1 MHAFTADGLPSR
13 TTLASGRWTQNAYD
27 ADRRLSATTD
37 SDGNSVQ
44 YAYDAFGRLAS
55 ATDAAGHAETFAR
68 DALGRVTNETQ
79 TVFDELF
86 WTNRTAVLD
95 RPLDAF
101 GRPAGL
107 SLKIDG
113 DFAQS
118 ICYDYGVDGHLSGMV
133 LTNAQ
138 GRSVSVEY
146 DWEQGRFVGSTV
158 FDSSGDPIFART
170 VSRAP
175 RRPALVTAITNAGF
189 EPLTSNLSSRTFS
202 YAYDAVGRPV
212 ERGADA
218 FAYNARGEVTN
229 ATISGA
235 TWGYAYDHI
244 GNREAATAPSGTTA
258 YAANALNQY
267 AAVTG
272 RSVAHDADGNMTR
285 NGERNQTW
293 DAAGRL
299 VKSSPDLVQRW
310 QTWQD
315 FDYDYRGRRTAK
327 YTQIFFGGIAPPV
340 DTHLYFYDDW
350 NLVHETTIS
359 DTYQI
364 KHVDYF
370 WGPDLS
376 GTLQGAGGVGGLVA
390 VSIDG
395 FFYFPGYD
403 NNGNSLV
410 AEYSYDAFGNTISSS
425 GSMASV
431 FPHRFSTKY
440 YDAETD
446 LYYYGYRY
454 YSPSLG
460 RWISRDP
467 IGETGGNNLL
477 VFCENNPFSKVDPT
491 GEKVIVLLAVDEA
504 FSEATLSLEIDV
516 ANEIKKWRKEFKNFR
531 FRVALLHRNRFQEL
545 VKAGCV
551 TFDEKPFNGSR
562 DEYLSLI
569 DNELRSTI
577 VRLDPDENTMDNFG
591 ELVRKAVEYPSYLHD
606 RLVIVTHGTG
616 SEDEVWFSSHTTE
629 RGRFEELVD
638 RNMRSHF
645 QGQLIFVFC
654 YRTGIG
660 AEKTEGFYVLG
671 SKPVPDSGSPRG
683 AITKLSFY
691 PFAFYHGIG
700 TGSSRRE

>member
-1 MHAFTADGLPSR
+1 MNLGFASQCNTHAMGLATDRASSLYNPGSVVWNGFLTERQYDIRGNLVASWDQDGNGTAYVRDGIGRLVQTYGATYPSARALDTAGRLVALGTTRAGDVWDVTQWGYDPATGLCTNKVYADGTAVSHAFTADGLPSR

-55 ATDAAGHAETFAR
+55 ATDAAGHAEAFAR
-68 DALGRVTNETQ
+68 NELGVVTNETQ

-107 SLKIDG
+107 VVKIDG
-113 DFAQS
+113 DFSQS

-138 GRSVSVEY
+138 GRTVSVGY
-146 DWEQGRFVGSTV
+146 DWEQGRFAGCTV
-158 FDSSGDPIFART
+158 FDSSGDPIFERT

-175 RRPALVTAITNAGF
+175 RRPALVTAVTNAGVQ
-189 EPLTSNLSSRTFS
+189 PLTSNLSPLTFS

-315 FDYDYRGRRTAK
+315 FD
-327 YTQIFFGGIAPPV
+327 
-340 DTHLYFYDDW
+340 
-350 NLVHETTIS
+350 
-359 DTYQI
+359 
-364 KHVDYF
+364 
-370 WGPDLS
+370 
-376 GTLQGAGGVGGLVA
+376 
-390 VSIDG
+390 
-395 FFYFPGYD
+395 
-403 NNGNSLV
+403 
-410 AEYSYDAFGNTISSS
+410 
-425 GSMASV
+425 
-431 FPHRFSTKY
+431 
-440 YDAETD
+440 
-446 LYYYGYRY
+446 
-454 YSPSLG
+454 
-460 RWISRDP
+460 
-467 IGETGGNNLL
+467 
-477 VFCENNPFSKVDPT
+477 
-491 GEKVIVLLAVDEA
+491 
-504 FSEATLSLEIDV
+504 
-516 ANEIKKWRKEFKNFR
+516 
-531 FRVALLHRNRFQEL
+531 
-545 VKAGCV
+545 
-551 TFDEKPFNGSR
+551 
-562 DEYLSLI
+562 
-569 DNELRSTI
+569 
-577 VRLDPDENTMDNFG
+577 
-591 ELVRKAVEYPSYLHD
+591 
-606 RLVIVTHGTG
+606 
-616 SEDEVWFSSHTTE
+616 
-629 RGRFEELVD
+629 
-638 RNMRSHF
+638 
-645 QGQLIFVFC
+645 
-654 YRTGIG
+654 
-660 AEKTEGFYVLG
+660 
-671 SKPVPDSGSPRG
+671 
-683 AITKLSFY
+683 
-691 PFAFYHGIG
+691 
-700 TGSSRRE
+700 